1 VAAELFDRGLQNW
14 QTLQNGDNFTMLW
27 DGEPYK

>member
-1 VAAELFDRGLQNW
+1 VAGDVYDRGIKTW
-14 QTLQNGDNFTMLW
+14 QTLQNGDPFTMLW